1 MLFNNFCL
9 WMSICA
15 LLVKIQP
22 GKVVWWCADGDF
34 LAILCI
40 VSSAS
45 RMQHISHVHPKFAL
59 RPHPVWKYGRHAIFD
74 GWEQAK
80 KHRKKKPQ
88 AKNIMLCRIP
98 DGDHK
103 TKENADVYVMSN
115 ICIDHTCAQQER
127 LNFWLLLKPTCVIPA
142 PRCNPRSVTSRS
154 CSSQFLHTCSPL
166 QCRSPDFSP
175 ALLRFR
181 SSVSSST
188 VKKWTDSSLNVMYRP
203 ICIYY
208 PWVTFT
214 ILQISWH
221 KHYII
226 GNWNLFESF
235 AFSYKFWI

>member
-59 RPHPVWKYGRHAIFD
+59 RPHHVWKYGRHAIFD

-88 AKNIMLCRIP
+88 GKNIMLCRIP

-127 LNFWLLLKPTCVIPA
+127 LNFWLLLKPTCVIALPAAIPDLWPPA
-142 PRCNPRSVTSRS
+142 PVPANFFTPAHHCNADHHIFRPLCCGSGPVFQAAQWKSGPI
-154 CSSQFLHTCSPL
+154 LH
-166 QCRSPDFSP
+166 
-175 ALLRFR
+175 
-181 SSVSSST
+181 
-188 VKKWTDSSLNVMYRP
+188 WT
-203 ICIYY
+203 
-208 PWVTFT
+208 
-214 ILQISWH
+214 
-221 KHYII
+221 
-226 GNWNLFESF
+226 
-235 AFSYKFWI
+235 